1 MKTVDKRRRAERRQA
16 FMALQ
21 TVDPQSL
28 LRITGTSYPLVA
40 DLAQHSYLEDET
52 NLVQCPSDKDVL
64 VDRFDGRMLLDNI
77 SLEET
82 SASTGTNDHD
92 DEDPMISFE
101 RYTDLID
108 QIRLQHD
115 EEDRIDDIDHDWISR
130 IQRGHHSHATKP
142 TKKVEI
148 RYAYPTNQHQN
159 MYNDADLFYLYDPKM
174 DAVVSL
180 TFTFSNRLPTK
191 DIYEILSKLNKDQIH
206 RLDAIGL
213 SCGVSRYTR
222 LLAQARSSSDT
233 SATGHPSGNRSKPP
247 QHEHERNRKRYR
259 SDATLDEYGRSVTPW
274 QNPDPAN
281 ACSLSNPESSEV
293 VSSED
298 ISFVSEFSSSTVTP
312 HSPGHENN
320 ASVASSAVD
329 GSVSSYLS
337 CNLLQ
342 DDSTRSRG
350 SELSPSRE
358 MSHATQIVAAGSN
371 KHLLHIK
378 SSIHLDESIP
388 TMSRTE
394 LTAEDDSSVSNIDFK
409 RRPRSEVSGRG
420 SSLKPARKY
429 RQRHE

>member
-28 LRITGTSYPLVA
+28 LRITGTSY
-40 DLAQHSYLEDET
+40 
-52 NLVQCPSDKDVL
+52 
-64 VDRFDGRMLLDNI
+64 NI

-130 IQRGHHSHATKP
+130 IQRGHHSHATKW
-142 TKKVEI
+142 
-148 RYAYPTNQHQN
+148 
-159 MYNDADLFYLYDPKM
+159 
-174 DAVVSL
+174 
-180 TFTFSNRLPTK
+180 

-247 QHEHERNRKRYR
+247 QNEHERNRKRYR

-298 ISFVSEFSSSTVTP
+298 ISFVSEFSSSTITP
-312 HSPGHENN
+312 HSPEHGNN

-337 CNLLQ
+337 RNLLQ

>member
-142 TKKVEI
+142 TKKAEI

-159 MYNDADLFYLYDPKM
+159 MYNDADLVERKQANDVEEE
-174 DAVVSL
+174 D
-180 TFTFSNRLPTK
+180 
-191 DIYEILSKLNKDQIH
+191 ILSNILFFY
-206 RLDAIGL
+206 
-213 SCGVSRYTR
+213 CC
-222 LLAQARSSSDT
+222 
-233 SATGHPSGNRSKPP
+233 SK
-247 QHEHERNRKRYR
+247 
-259 SDATLDEYGRSVTPW
+259 
-274 QNPDPAN
+274 
-281 ACSLSNPESSEV
+281 
-293 VSSED
+293 
-298 ISFVSEFSSSTVTP
+298 
-312 HSPGHENN
+312 
-320 ASVASSAVD
+320 
-329 GSVSSYLS
+329 
-337 CNLLQ
+337 
-342 DDSTRSRG
+342 
-350 SELSPSRE
+350 
-358 MSHATQIVAAGSN
+358 
-371 KHLLHIK
+371 
-378 SSIHLDESIP
+378 
-388 TMSRTE
+388 
-394 LTAEDDSSVSNIDFK
+394 
-409 RRPRSEVSGRG
+409 
-420 SSLKPARKY
+420 
-429 RQRHE
+429 